1 MESVLRL
8 GLPWRMLRPQLVRS
22 TADGML
28 EYKSWLDDLAMEQR
42 SQEVR
47 AHPLLSKQSR
57 SQDLSTSGQVWQERS
72 GEWIVAV

>member
-1 MESVLRL
+1 M
-8 GLPWRMLRPQLVRS
+8 RS